1 MKETTARPPPHEN
14 TTPANLDEMKN
25 PHEGGNSKTTTTRK
39 HNTSEPL
46 IWSSRVVVLMNF
58 HTILFSNEA

>member
-25 PHEGGNSKTTTTRK
+25 PHEGGNSKTTTTSMR
-39 HNTSEPL
+39 
-46 IWSSRVVVLMNF
+46 
-58 HTILFSNEA
+58 